1 MPSSFHDPVTTRF
14 STVVTFLALSFLHVC
29 GRVHALTGTNHAGL
43 LREMMATNLILVVP
57 TFENLGAYTTVGVN
71 SNVALEEQDEM
82 GCGALTKPSEI
93 DACDNYVPAS
103 LNDIYAQHDRYTFFR
118 YPVCPNCQ
126 GVIPFDKW
134 LKTSEREI
142 KVPHALLRASPK
154 FE

>member
-1 MPSSFHDPVTTRF
+1 
-14 STVVTFLALSFLHVC
+14 
-29 GRVHALTGTNHAGL
+29 
-43 LREMMATNLILVVP
+43 MMATNLILVVP
-57 TFENLGAYTTVGVN
+57 TFENLGAYTTVGTN
-71 SNVALEEQDEM
+71 STVALEEQDEI

-126 GVIPFDKW
+126 GIIPFDRW

-142 KVPHALLRASPK
+142 KVPHVLLRASPK
-154 FE
+154 FEYVPAVLLLFLVRLGGFGCYIAAVDGALPFDGCPGNCTVISRG